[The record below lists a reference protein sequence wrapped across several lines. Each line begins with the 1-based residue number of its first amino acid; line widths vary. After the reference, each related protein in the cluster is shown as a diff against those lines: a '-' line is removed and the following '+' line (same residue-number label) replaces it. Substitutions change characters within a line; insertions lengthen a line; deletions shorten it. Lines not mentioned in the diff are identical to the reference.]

1 MNENEKIMM
10 KMSNDIASIM
20 ATLNGDFK
28 TMKDDIK
35 EIQSELRQQSE
46 KTSEITA
53 LRDRLNKIESTH
65 VWYNRTIIGFVLGGI
80 ISLVMSVK

>member
-10 KMSNDIASIM
+10 KMSSDIATIM

-28 TMKDDIK
+28 TMKEDIK

-53 LRDRLNKIESTH
+53 LRDRLTKVESTH